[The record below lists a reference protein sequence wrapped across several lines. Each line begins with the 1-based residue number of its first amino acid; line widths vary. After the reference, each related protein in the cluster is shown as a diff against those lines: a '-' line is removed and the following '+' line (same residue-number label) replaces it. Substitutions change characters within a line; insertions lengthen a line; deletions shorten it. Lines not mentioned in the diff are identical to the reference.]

1 MTSQTKTHAA
11 LVKRPTLSK
20 DGCTLTVHVPV
31 TFRQQG
37 GRKQIVAPPD
47 ASPWLKPAA
56 RIDGTL
62 VKAIVRAHRWRD
74 MLETGK
80 YSTVR
85 ELANAEKINESYVSR
100 VLRLTLLSPAIIEAV
115 LVGRQPAWLAVG
127 DILKPIPVE
136 WSKQIASWKNC

>member
-20 DGCTLTVHVPV
+20 DGRTMTVHVPV
-31 TFRQQG
+31 TFRQQS
-37 GRKQIVAPPD
+37 GRKQIVTPPGVTPWMQP
-47 ASPWLKPAA
+47 AS
-56 RIDGTL
+56 RIDSTL

-85 ELANAEKINESYVSR
+85 ELASAEKINESYVSR
-100 VLRLTLLSPAIIEAV
+100 VLRLTLLSPAIIEAI
-115 LVGRQPAWLAVG
+115 LAGRQPAWLEIE
-127 DILKPIPVE
+127 DLLKPIPVE
-136 WSKQIASWKNC
+136 WPKQIASWGNC